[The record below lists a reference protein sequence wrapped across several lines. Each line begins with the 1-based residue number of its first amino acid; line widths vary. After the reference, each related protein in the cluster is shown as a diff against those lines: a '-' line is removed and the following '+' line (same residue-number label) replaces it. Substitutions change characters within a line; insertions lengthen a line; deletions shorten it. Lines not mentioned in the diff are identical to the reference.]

1 MVDIVTIEEPTTPE
15 RPRTSGRRRVGF
27 VFLAAAILGAA
38 ALSLV
43 PAPYVIEMPG
53 PVYDTLSTASDGD
66 GNDVPLI
73 SIDGVETY
81 PTAGTLSLLT
91 VYVGGSPD
99 DHPTWLEVISAWFR
113 PDYAVLP
120 MELFFEPGTTQQEE
134 VDAAAIQMTNS
145 QQEAVA
151 AALTNLGIE
160 FESQIVVADTM
171 EGYPAVGKVL
181 PGDIVLTANATPV
194 ANVSDLRAIIKQVGV
209 GGTVDL
215 GIVREGKS
223 QTVTVG
229 IVASED
235 DKSTPVVGIYT
246 SGKYVFPFDVAIQL
260 SNVGGSS
267 AGMMFALGIIDELT
281 PGQLNG
287 GEKIA
292 GTGEITASGEVG
304 AIGGIVQKAYAAR
317 DSGAKWL
324 LVPTS
329 NCDDLYG
336 HVPDGIREIPV
347 DTLDDSIA
355 ALKVIASGK
364 DTDKLPHCPA
374 P

>member
-1 MVDIVTIEEPTTPE
+1 M
-15 RPRTSGRRRVGF
+15 GF
-27 VFLAAAILGAA
+27 AFLAASLLGAA
-38 ALSLV
+38 ALSLI
-43 PAPYVIEMPG
+43 PAPFVIEMPG
-53 PVYDTLSTASDGD
+53 PVYDTLSTATDD
-66 GNDVPLI
+66 EGNDVPLI
-73 SIDGVETY
+73 SIDGAETY

-99 DHPTWLEVISAWFR
+99 DHPTWLEIISAWFR

-120 MELFFEPGTTQQEE
+120 MELFYEPGTTHEEE

-151 AALTNLGIE
+151 AALTNLGIA

-171 EGYPAVGKVL
+171 EGYPASGKVL
-181 PGDIVLTANATPV
+181 PGDIVLTANTTPV
-194 ANVSDLRAIIKQVGV
+194 ANVSDLRAIIKQIGV
-209 GGTVDL
+209 GGSVDL
-215 GIVREGKS
+215 GIVRDGTA

-235 DKSTPVVGIYT
+235 DNSTPVVGIYT

-287 GEKIA
+287 GEDVA
-292 GTGEITASGEVG
+292 GTGEITAGGEVG
-304 AIGGIVQKAYAAR
+304 PIGGIVQKAYAAR
-317 DSGAKWL
+317 DSGAEWL
-324 LVPTS
+324 LVPTD
-329 NCDDLYG
+329 NCGDLYG

-347 DTLDDSIA
+347 DTLDDAIA
-355 ALKVIASGK
+355 ALKVIASG
-364 DTDKLPHCPA
+364 TGADKLPHCPA

>member
-1 MVDIVTIEEPTTPE
+1 MTIEQPATPE
-15 RPRTSGRRRVGF
+15 RPRVSGRRRVGF
-27 VFLAAAILGAA
+27 AFLATSLLGAA

-43 PAPYVIEMPG
+43 PAPFVVEMPG
-53 PVYDTLSTASDGD
+53 PVYDTLATATDGD

-73 SIDGVETY
+73 SIDGAETF

-99 DHPTWLEVISAWFR
+99 DHPTWLEIISAWFR

-120 MELFFEPGTTQQEE
+120 MELFYEPGTTHEEE

-160 FESQIVVADTM
+160 FTSQIVVADTM
-171 EGYPAVGKVL
+171 EGYPAAGKVL

-194 ANVSDLRAIIKQVGV
+194 ANVSDLRAIIKQIGV
-209 GGTVDL
+209 GGSVEL
-215 GIVREGKS
+215 GIVRDDTE
-223 QTVTVG
+223 QRVTIG

-235 DKSTPVVGIYT
+235 DNSTPVVGIYT

-267 AGMMFALGIIDELT
+267 AGMMFALGIIDQLT

-287 GEKIA
+287 GENVA
-292 GTGEITASGEVG
+292 GTGEITAGGEVG
-304 AIGGIVQKAYAAR
+304 QIGGIVQKAYAAR
-317 DSGAKWL
+317 DSGAEWL
-324 LVPTS
+324 LVPKG
-329 NCDDLYG
+329 NCGDLYG

-347 DTLDDSIA
+347 DTLDGAIA
-355 ALKVIASGK
+355 ALKVIASGTG
-364 DTDKLPHCPA
+364 TDKLPHCPA

>member
-1 MVDIVTIEEPTTPE
+1 MVDNVTIDEPTPPE
-15 RPRTSGRRRVGF
+15 RPRISGRRKVGF
-27 VFLAAAILGAA
+27 AFLAVAILGAA

-73 SIDGVETY
+73 SIDGAETY

-91 VYVGGSPD
+91 VYVSGSPD
-99 DHPTWLEVISAWFR
+99 DHPTWFEVIAAWFR
-113 PDYAVLP
+113 RDYAVLP
-120 MELFFEPGTTQQEE
+120 MELFYEPGTTHQEE
-134 VDAAAIQMTNS
+134 VDAAALQMTNS

-151 AALTNLGIE
+151 AALTNLGIA

-171 EGYPAVGKVL
+171 AGYPAVGIVL
-181 PGDIVLTANATPV
+181 PGDIVLTANATRV
-194 ANVSDLRAIIKQVGV
+194 ANVSDLRGIIKDVGV
-209 GGTVDL
+209 GGSVDL
-215 GIVREGKS
+215 GIVRDGMP

-229 IVASED
+229 IVASEE
-235 DKSTPVVGIYT
+235 DKSTPVIGVYT
-246 SGKYVFPFDVAIQL
+246 SGKYVFPFDVSIQL

-304 AIGGIVQKAYAAR
+304 PIGGIVQKAYAAR

-324 LVPTS
+324 LVPTG

-355 ALKVIASGK
+355 ALTVIASGTG
-364 DTDKLPHCPA
+364 TDKLPHCPA